1 MREVIFYLAMIIE
14 IAYVF
19 MSQVPK
25 KLENKY
31 LLIGTAFICA
41 SDFTYH
47 IGYNAINMSVSAL
60 SGTIAISIFLI
71 SFVVGVI
78 TKRIDFEDLFFSL
91 FMELFL
97 PLLTM
102 LLTKSYELMIFVI
115 IAVVGLGMIKIF
127 MAHKEKNNRQERE
140 KGMINEKKL
149 KKELQKEIET
159 IRERKITVKL
169 SDADCDR
176 LARKCGEHGLTIG
189 ELIENFVGDLVGG
202 TYCNGSDERDYA
214 DQWFERCWF
223 GMFPEPTLLNHLLNL
238 GYEPEHYLDMLEN
251 VETIKSD
258 IEITKQNIAEPSDEW
273 KDIVYHKYNDDRTSY
288 ECVPCYN
295 SVDEYIASEKEDL
308 ESYKADLEEA
318 LEELKDMRADW
329 KPEKEPNMDE
339 EIELIKKWVKE
350 REDFINE

>member
-1 MREVIFYLAMIIE
+1 MRQFVSDSYNEREVF
-14 IAYVF
+14 F
-19 MSQVPK
+19 MSYGEEQ
-25 KLENKY
+25 
-31 LLIGTAFICA
+31 
-41 SDFTYH
+41 
-47 IGYNAINMSVSAL
+47 
-60 SGTIAISIFLI
+60 
-71 SFVVGVI
+71 
-78 TKRIDFEDLFFSL
+78 
-91 FMELFL
+91 
-97 PLLTM
+97 
-102 LLTKSYELMIFVI
+102 
-115 IAVVGLGMIKIF
+115 
-127 MAHKEKNNRQERE
+127 
-140 KGMINEKKL
+140 
-149 KKELQKEIET
+149 QKEIET

-202 TYCNGSDERDYA
+202 TYSNGSDERDYA
-214 DQWFERCWF
+214 DRWFERCWF
-223 GMFPEPTLLNHLLNL
+223 GMFPEPTLLNHLLNW

-329 KPEKEPNMDE
+329 KPEKEPNMNE

-350 REDFINE
+350 REDFINELDKTEADSYKSVRGRTCTDKRKSRAVWKEPTAIYH